1 MYNNEFTV
9 ILYLKKKKK
18 KQTFIISVASG
29 EKALL

>member
-9 ILYLKKKKK
+9 ILYLKKKK